1 MNLRLTFYIVNKIE
15 GYYVFENLLPT
26 IVPTKEKDPMTAA
39 TNTVSAVDANGSPT
53 TPINIEYI
61 IIINPI
67 NANSPKTMDLTSSL
81 DLSDMFS
88 AIANTLYLMI

>member
-1 MNLRLTFYIVNKIE
+1 MI
-15 GYYVFENLLPT
+15 
-26 IVPTKEKDPMTAA
+26 AA

-88 AIANTLYLMI
+88 AIANTSYLIII

>member
-1 MNLRLTFYIVNKIE
+1 MNLRLSFQNKIKR
-15 GYYVFENLLPT
+15 GYYFFKNLWPT
-26 IVPTKEKDPMTAA
+26 IVPTKVKDPMIAA
-39 TNTVSAVDANGSPT
+39 TNIVSATHAKGSPT

-81 DLSDMFS
+81 DLSDMLS
-88 AIANTLYLMI
+88 AIANTLYLII

>member
-1 MNLRLTFYIVNKIE
+1 MNLRLRFQNKEKE
-15 GYYVFENLLPT
+15 GYYFFENLLPT
-26 IVPTKEKDPMTAA
+26 IVPTKVKDPMIAA
-39 TNTVSAVDANGSPT
+39 TNTVSAVDAKGSPT

-88 AIANTLYLMI
+88 AIANTSYLMI